1 MEAGNASRSGAAI
14 VPTIVITTAL
24 SGRLVSGRGPPVPWE
39 EIVGSLAR
47 VPPRDQGRGRTVPPA
62 GRAPRP
68 PSDTPAKQQARSPA
82 GQE

>member
-1 MEAGNASRSGAAI
+1 MEAGNTSRYRAASAL
-14 VPTIVITTAL
+14 TIVITTAR
-24 SGRLVSGRGPPVPWE
+24 SIRFVPGRGPPVLGE
-39 EIVGSLAR
+39 ATAGRLAR
-47 VPPRDQGRGRTVPPA
+47 VPLRDQGRGRTVPPA